1 MTVQISVDSIPVP
14 VPLIKEQQ
22 SQSIQEQHQQLRSHY
37 YHTKYQ
43 PRYHRNLGRRAAP
56 AETGAINHKQYNL
69 PSTFNVD
76 RIPTQDAA
84 TNSSLSVTTAAL
96 TSTTSSTTSS
106 SSGSDL
112 SLSSRTSTATH
123 RDSPRTISSSSVNS
137 NSTDLFSVNSRDS
150 LSRMDRGYTDEENEE
165 ITGSQEDLS
174 LSGDFTLSK
183 AQSPQ
188 ILRNKTPVNHQQN
201 TVLPNS
207 LHTFSTPNLPTTET
221 TTLPS
226 PSPAPF
232 FSPQL
237 PNQKHQ
243 FRNQTKSTAH
253 RLHLQHPAED
263 LDFEDLDILLWNVP
277 MIHPSIET
285 DTFSKIHSS
294 NKLWDDSELPPTSI
308 PGVGPTNSGSLDLEQ
323 IHATSLGLSLVYTDT
338 ELDLAKRR
346 LREREEAAERLPLE
360 WKQLSDV
367 GLEDLRLVSE
377 SKAQL
382 ACGSGRPSWLPPKD
396 AVERRR
402 HDHEI
407 FAAINAASEGML
419 ARGEARRERQ
429 ARDKTNDECVHRLLL
444 EGEVEGSTNSINE
457 LRERVWET
465 PFSDAFRYEAYERL
479 LHADMEFIQR
489 IGVHESFSKLMKLL
503 DEVQLPSNIE
513 QEIQQR
519 TLKTIHDKRMLTQ
532 SIRDDLTLL
541 LKLKSLSAQGLVEG
555 DTLIFY
561 HLLLANEVSARKRS
575 LAEVW
580 SLEYAIQLVCFN
592 ELVRQRY
599 NEEILDKK
607 YVVQRQLNRCSG
619 FKEENNS
626 ECLNFNTWWNVLE
639 RVDHQLFM
647 WILDVIVVHNSH
659 SKGAVSST
667 QQSSTPQGTTG
678 YLATTSAPS
687 WEIYRD
693 TNLVNNSKIL
703 LSLALN
709 ILLNYHFGFND
720 LKSLKDLNDSN
731 FAIPLPLSAVK
742 DDPEESYEANSKL
755 IKRWAETFKQF

>member
-1 MTVQISVDSIPVP
+1 MTVLISADSLPVP
-14 VPLIKEQQ
+14 VSVPPVKEQQ
-22 SQSIQEQHQQLRSHY
+22 QPQQLRSHY
-37 YHTKYQ
+37 HHTRYQ
-43 PRYHRNLGRRAAP
+43 PRYHRNLGRRAVP
-56 AETGAINHKQYNL
+56 AETGAVNHHKQYNL
-69 PSTFNVD
+69 PSSFNVD
-76 RIPTQDAA
+76 RISTKD
-84 TNSSLSVTTAAL
+84 TNIKSTL
-96 TSTTSSTTSS
+96 STTTTLSSTTSTAS
-106 SSGSDL
+106 TTTTSSGSDL
-112 SLSSRTSTATH
+112 SLSSRASSTQET
-123 RDSPRTISSSSVNS
+123 SPRTVSSSSVNS
-137 NSTDLFSVNSRDS
+137 NSTDLFSVNSRNS
-150 LSRMDRGYTDEENEE
+150 LSRTERSYTDEENEE
-165 ITGSQEDLS
+165 IADSQEDLG

-183 AQSPQ
+183 PQSPQ
-188 ILRNKTPVNHQQN
+188 IIRNKTPVNQQ
-201 TVLPNS
+201 TVLPNTI
-207 LHTFSTPNLPTTET
+207 HTFSTPNLPTVGSTK
-221 TTLPS
+221 LPS

-237 PNQKHQ
+237 PKQRHQ
-243 FRNQTKSTAH
+243 FRNQQKSTAH

-338 ELDLAKRR
+338 ELDMARRR
-346 LREREEAAERLPLE
+346 LKEREEAAERLPLE

-419 ARGEARRERQ
+419 AKGEARRERQ

-444 EGEVEGSTNSINE
+444 EGKLEDSSRTIDE
-457 LRERVWET
+457 LKDRMWET
-465 PFSDAFRYEAYERL
+465 PFSDAFRCEAYERL

-489 IGVHESFSKLMKLL
+489 VGVHEPFSKLMNLL

-519 TLKTIHDKRMLTQ
+519 TLRTIHDKQMLTQ
-532 SIRDDLTLL
+532 SIKDNLTLL

-561 HLLLANEVSARKRS
+561 HLLLANEVSARKRT

-592 ELVRQRY
+592 ELVRQSY
-599 NEEILDKK
+599 NEEILNKK
-607 YVVQRQLNRCSG
+607 HVVQKQLNRCSG

-659 SKGAVSST
+659 GSSGEVSTT
-667 QQSSTPQGTTG
+667 QQPSNAQGTGCLT
-678 YLATTSAPS
+678 ATSSLS
-687 WEIYRD
+687 WEVYRD

-720 LKSLKDLNDSN
+720 LKSLKDLNDNN
-731 FAIPLPLSAVK
+731 FAIPLPLSAVRE
-742 DDPEESYEANSKL
+742 DPEESYEANSKL
-755 IKRWAETFKQF
+755 IKRWAETFKLF